1 MYLKLTDCTITDKSG
16 FAPDCDLEALYNLDS
31 IFLDGFFCLASPP
44 IWFRFN
50 TRDALYFLKGGG
62 LALQLKLELEGLT
75 LASHSDDGAV

>member
-31 IFLDGFFCLASPP
+31 GRLFLFSIPP